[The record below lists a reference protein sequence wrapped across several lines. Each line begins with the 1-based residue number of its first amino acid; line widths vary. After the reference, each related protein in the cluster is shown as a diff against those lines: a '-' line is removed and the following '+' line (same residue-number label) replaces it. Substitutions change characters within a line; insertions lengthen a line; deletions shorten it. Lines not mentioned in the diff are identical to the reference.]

1 MLIKEYYKE
10 FNIKIHRST
19 VLRNV
24 YKRLLEVEHEQTTIF
39 YMINVCI
46 QARFIRL
53 WKHLFSA
60 CPPSRNHVRLRF
72 EKEFYALTET
82 NINLPETSRSL
93 YKDNVI
99 KNTNQAAGII
109 AQHTFREHFSLFARV
124 MTRIASLPSYTA
136 YHTDF
141 RNRTEMSN
149 SEDVNLSLRPS
160 RISHWNSPK
169 IIL

>member
-46 QARFIRL
+46 QAR
-53 WKHLFSA
+53 FSA

-124 MTRIASLPSYTA
+124 MTRIASLPSYT